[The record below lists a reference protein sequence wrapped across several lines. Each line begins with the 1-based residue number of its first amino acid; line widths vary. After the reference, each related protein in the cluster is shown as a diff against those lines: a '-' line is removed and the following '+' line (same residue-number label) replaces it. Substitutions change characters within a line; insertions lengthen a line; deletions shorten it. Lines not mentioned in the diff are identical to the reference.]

1 MMMPVL
7 VRRAALG
14 LGLLLGLIL
23 APPSAA
29 AQSTAATTPD
39 FSEIDSLRSEGAF
52 RDAYARLNTFKNR
65 YPESAPVYWRLAL
78 VQVDLGE
85 VSESER
91 TRNSLYEQSLGNA
104 RVALR
109 LDSTDARAHLAVAVA
124 EGRVALTAGT
134 QEKIR
139 RSRAV
144 KRHSDRA
151 IELDSTL
158 ASAYHV
164 RARWNREV
172 ADLGFFSRTIVKTI
186 YGGLP
191 DASFEQAVRD
201 FKTAIRL
208 EDKVIHHLE
217 LGKTYLKMDREEEAR
232 AEFRTAINMNP
243 VDPDAPLHK
252 QEARDRLD
260 DLG

>member
-1 MMMPVL
+1 MMMLVL
-7 VRRAALG
+7 VRRTALAF
-14 LGLLLGLIL
+14 GLLLGLML
-23 APPSAA
+23 AAPTASAQSSAA
-29 AQSTAATTPD
+29 TAPD

-52 RDAYARLNTFKNR
+52 REAFSRLNTLKNR
-65 YPESAPVYWRLAL
+65 YSESAPVYWRLAL

-85 VSESER
+85 VSESDR
-91 TRNSLYEQSLGNA
+91 TRNSLYKQSLDNA
-104 RVALR
+104 RAAVR
-109 LDSTDARAHLAVAVA
+109 LDSTDAKAHLAVAVS

-134 QEKIR
+134 QEKVR
-139 RSRAV
+139 RSRLV

-151 IELDSTL
+151 LELDSTL

-164 RARWNREV
+164 RARWHREV
-172 ADLGFFSRTIVKTI
+172 ADLGFFSRTIVRTI

-217 LGKTYLKMDREEEAR
+217 LGKTYLKMDREEEAQ
-232 AEFRTAINMNP
+232 AEFQTAINMDP